1 MSCLWAEQVRRGKHA
16 WGIAQ
21 DMYILYSGAMEVK
34 ALLLVTDVDTAVV
47 LCSQVKGITVGK
59 LEGGFL
65 PELCR
70 CDSGSQPRPLWSP

>member
-1 MSCLWAEQVRRGKHA
+1 
-16 WGIAQ
+16 
-21 DMYILYSGAMEVK
+21 MEVK

-65 PELCR
+65 PELRR